1 MGKRIN
7 NFVLEKNN
15 STKIKVKY
23 TIKMV
28 PILLNHLDKVN
39 VDLLE
44 VVEELRILTSNLMV
58 SSDFIDG
65 ANNIILLSK
74 NCADALK
81 EKLDLLLK
89 DTYARILL
97 VKESDASLKINL
109 EDVQDMFKK
118 SYERIAG
125 LTPIAVSGDLA
136 LSSSDST
143 PSKDVPTE
151 VPAEAPTNRNLLD
164 PSTSTET
171 KASLGIEP
179 GITKEKFTCEDG
191 KKIDYVLR
199 MPEDATED
207 MDMVVWFHGYRD
219 DGLSLDQIKVRGFI
233 DAAERLGNQDCI
245 IVQPKDDG
253 VWNNARD
260 ADHLAEMVTSLSQ
273 QYNVDPSR
281 ITIAGHSNGAVGAW
295 YYVNRHPETAG
306 KVILA
311 SGYDG
316 VKLDNPVWDTIPTL
330 GFVGTVNDGANKRSM
345 ENGFQQLADRGNTNA
360 QLYVVNTDHGGTG
373 SKIIDESVFQWIKEN

>member
-7 NFVLEKNN
+7 NFVLEKKN

-23 TIKMV
+23 TIEMV

-44 VVEELRILTSNLMV
+44 VVEELRILTGNLMI

-81 EKLDLLLK
+81 DKLNILLN
-89 DTYARILL
+89 DTYDRIML
-97 VKESDASLKINL
+97 VKESDSSLKLNL
-109 EDVQDMFKK
+109 EEVQDLFKK

-136 LSSSDST
+136 ISPSSS
-143 PSKDVPTE
+143 PSFTEPQTE
-151 VPAEAPTNRNLLD
+151 VQTEAPASRNLLD
-164 PSTSTET
+164 SSTSTEA
-171 KASLGIEP
+171 KASLGLDP
-179 GITKEKFTCEDG
+179 GITYDKFTCKDEHE
-191 KKIDYVLR
+191 IDYVLR
-199 MPEDATED
+199 IPENATEG
-207 MDMVVWFHGYRD
+207 MDMIVWFHGLPQD
-219 DGLSLDQIKVRGFI
+219 KLELNQIKNRGPI
-233 DAAERLGNQDCI
+233 KAAERSGNQDFI

-253 VWNNARD
+253 KWNNDKD
-260 ADHLAEMVTSLSQ
+260 ADHLAEMVTSLSK
-273 QYNVDPSR
+273 QYNIDPSR
-281 ITIAGHSNGAVGAW
+281 VTIAGHSNGSVGAC

-316 VKLDNPVWDTIPTL
+316 VKLDNPVWDTIPVK
-330 GFVGTVNDGANKRSM
+330 GFVSSSGDDINTASM
-345 ENGFQQLADRGNTNA
+345 KSAFKKLEKKGNTNA
-360 QLYVVNTDHGGTG
+360 ELKLLNTDHGGTNW
-373 SKIIDESVFQWIKEN
+373 KIFDDSLFQWIKNN